1 MFQTHRS
8 AAFPMLYDSNISHW
22 NWVELAVDAPF
33 FMLEIASK
41 TEDDDFI
48 TYRMTSNVNVL
59 RGHAVPSE
67 TDVLKRVFLISPGYV
82 NGTDSFQMD
91 ALDSVCLSPNKSMN
105 MLFKLTDGRTLHF
118 SLRKDRLDDSHYT
131 DFIYKRES

>member
-1 MFQTHRS
+1 MFQTHHS
-8 AAFPMLYDSNISHW
+8 AAFPIQCDPNISVW

-48 TYRMTSNVNVL
+48 TYRMTSNISVL
-59 RGHAVPSE
+59 RGHAAPSE
-67 TDVLKRVFLISPGYV
+67 TDVLRRVFLISPGYV
-82 NGTDSFQMD
+82 NGSDSFQMD
-91 ALDSVCLSPNKSMN
+91 ALDSVCLSPKKSMN
-105 MLFKLTDGRTLHF
+105 MLFKLTDGRTLYF

-131 DFIYKRES
+131 DLIFKRES